1 MSEKRDMWIAP
12 RKGCGYWT
20 VSDWQQLNLDS
31 ADCDDWK
38 TAIQIFEDR
47 INFRFLEAIETLK
60 QSDDQY
66 YQTDRQRRYGFAAT
80 ALMALLI
87 ETLAQFYDGVK
98 ESPSGDNKNF
108 YVEFLTSKSLI
119 LKDYFNQD
127 DRKVAEIFY
136 KTIRCGILHQ
146 AETRENSLIRYRKED
161 DWELSNPFERI
172 EKESL
177 IVYWAALFRLLKQ
190 EIEEY
195 KEKLKSG
202 DQILQEN
209 FKTKMNIICQVSNS

>member
-1 MSEKRDMWIAP
+1 MSEKRNMWIAP
-12 RKGCGYWT
+12 RKGCGYW
-20 VSDWQQLNLDS
+20 VVCDWKRLSLDS
-31 ADCDDWK
+31 ADSSDWE

-60 QSDDQY
+60 ESDDKHY
-66 YQTDRQRRYGFAAT
+66 KTNGQRRYGFAAT

-98 ESPSGDNKNF
+98 ESPSRDNKNF

-146 AETRENSLIRYRKED
+146 AETRENSLIRYRKEG

-202 DQILQEN
+202 DQILREN
-209 FKTKMNIICQVSNS
+209 FKTKMDIICRVSNS